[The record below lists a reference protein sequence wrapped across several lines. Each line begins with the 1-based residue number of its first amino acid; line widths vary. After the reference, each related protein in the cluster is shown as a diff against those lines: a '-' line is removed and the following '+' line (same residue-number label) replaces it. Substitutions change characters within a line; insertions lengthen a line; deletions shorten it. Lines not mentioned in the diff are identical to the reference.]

1 MGYRLTQQIMEARP
15 PRPGPEWWLLYEMAM
30 DASDRTRRT
39 ACGYEYMAERT
50 QAPRSTI
57 FRWLARLADDG
68 LLQVISHSRSAGRG
82 GGKGE
87 RAVYE
92 VQVPSRVAAR
102 VTAALNQVPSS
113 VRPDSVLRS
122 HKKGPD
128 STGNQVSPGVGPD
141 SGANW
146 QVGGNQ
152 VPPAV
157 RPPLQDPT
165 GRASV
170 ESDHLRSD
178 QDHGEEEVQGP
189 PIGPEREARRALAAQ
204 AGPQPQETE
213 TPMRPGR
220 KRRPAA

>member
-1 MGYRLTQQIMEARP
+1 MGYALAEEIASGRP
-15 PRPGPEWWLLYEMAM
+15 RNPGPEWWLLLDLAL
-30 DASDRTRRT
+30 DADDRTRRT

-141 SGANW
+141 SG
-146 QVGGNQ
+146 Q
-152 VPPAV
+152 
-157 RPPLQDPT
+157 T
-165 GRASV
+165 GRSA
-170 ESDHLRSD
+170 EIRSH
-178 QDHGEEEVQGP
+178 Q
-189 PIGPEREARRALAAQ
+189 L
-204 AGPQPQETE
+204 
-213 TPMRPGR
+213 
-220 KRRPAA
+220 